1 MSTAFANRFQLIVD
15 ELANGSKKQFAEL
28 TQKSVSHIYKICRGA
43 SRPSMAYMQKL
54 YDDYQIDL
62 TWLVTGEHSNN
73 MQATGFSNRGDMVYA
88 PIFDVEASA
97 GFGADVASEAI
108 DEYFAFNKSWL
119 SKQLG
124 VSSESLLFVNISGD
138 SMEPTLQ
145 DGDQVLVDMTQQ
157 KVHSEGVFLLQTET
171 GLMAKRLKLKPQNTL
186 QVTSDNSQYPSWEIR
201 LEEQEFNP
209 VSGKVVWSARKL

>member
-28 TQKSVSHIYKICRGA
+28 TQKSASHIYKICRGT

-62 TWLVTGEHSNN
+62 TWLVTGEQGNN
-73 MQATGFSNRGDMVYA
+73 TQVTGFNSRNNLVYA
-88 PIFDVEASA
+88 PIFDVDASA
-97 GFGADVASEAI
+97 GVGTEVTSESV
-108 DEYFAFNKSWL
+108 DEYFAFNKNWL

-145 DGDQVLVDMTQQ
+145 DGDQILVDMTQQ
-157 KVHSEGVFLLQTET
+157 KVHNEGIFLLQTET
-171 GLMAKRLKLKPQNTL
+171 GLMAKRLKANARNTL
-186 QVTSDNSQYPSWEIR
+186 QVTSDNPQYPNWEIR
-201 LEEQEFNP
+201 LDEQEFNP
-209 VSGKVVWSARKL
+209 VSGKVVWTARKL

>member
-28 TQKSVSHIYKICRGA
+28 TQKSASHIYKICRGT

-62 TWLVTGEHSNN
+62 TWLVTGEQGNN
-73 MQATGFSNRGDMVYA
+73 TQVTGFNNRNNLVYA

-97 GFGADVASEAI
+97 GFGAEVTSEAI
-108 DEYFAFNKSWL
+108 DEYFAFNKNWL

-124 VSSESLLFVNISGD
+124 ISSESLLFVNISGD

-145 DGDQVLVDMTQQ
+145 DGDQILVDMTQQ
-157 KVHSEGVFLLQTET
+157 KVHNEGIFLLQTET
-171 GLMAKRLKLKPQNTL
+171 GLMAKRLKTNTQNTL
-186 QVTSDNSQYPSWEIR
+186 NVSSDNPQYPNWEIR
-201 LEEQEFNP
+201 LDEQEFNP

>member
-28 TQKSVSHIYKICRGA
+28 TQKSTSHIYKICRGT
-43 SRPSMAYMQKL
+43 SRPSMTYMQKL
-54 YDDYQIDL
+54 YEDYQIDL
-62 TWLVTGEHSNN
+62 TWLVTGEQSNN
-73 MQATGFSNRGDMVYA
+73 MQATSFNNRSNLIYA

-97 GFGADVASEAI
+97 GFGVEVTSEAV
-108 DEYFAFNKSWL
+108 DEYFAFNKNWL

-157 KVHSEGVFLLQTET
+157 KVHNEGVFLLQTET
-171 GLMAKRLKLKPQNTL
+171 GLMAKRLKINAQNTL
-186 QVTSDNSQYPSWEIR
+186 QVTSDNPQYPKWEIR

>member
-28 TQKSVSHIYKICRGA
+28 TQKSASHIYKICRGV

-62 TWLVTGEHSNN
+62 TWLVTGEQSSNT
-73 MQATGFSNRGDMVYA
+73 QATSFGNRSNLVYA
-88 PIFDVEASA
+88 PIFDVDASA
-97 GFGADVASEAI
+97 GFGAEVTSETV

-124 VSSESLLFVNISGD
+124 VSSENLLFVNISGD
-138 SMEPTLQ
+138 SMEPTLL

-157 KVHSEGVFLLQTET
+157 KVHSEGLFLLQTDT
-171 GLMAKRLKLKPQNTL
+171 GLMAKRLKINVQNTL
-186 QVTSDNSQYPSWEIR
+186 QVTSDNPQYPNWEIR

>member
-28 TQKSVSHIYKICRGA
+28 TQKSASHIYKICRGA
-43 SRPSMAYMQKL
+43 SRPSMTYMQKL

-62 TWLVTGEHSNN
+62 TWLVTGEQSSNT
-73 MQATGFSNRGDMVYA
+73 QATSFGNRSNLVYA
-88 PIFDVEASA
+88 PIFNVEASA
-97 GFGADVASEAI
+97 GFGAEVTSETV

-124 VSSESLLFVNISGD
+124 VSSENLLFVNISGD

-157 KVHSEGVFLLQTET
+157 NVHSEGLFLLQTDT
-171 GLMAKRLKLKPQNTL
+171 GLMAKRLKISAQNTL
-186 QVTSDNSQYPSWEIR
+186 QVTSDNPQYPNWDIR

>member
-28 TQKSVSHIYKICRGA
+28 TQKSASHIYKICRGT

-54 YDDYQIDL
+54 YEDYQIDL
-62 TWLVTGEHSNN
+62 TWLVTGEQSNN
-73 MQATGFSNRGDMVYA
+73 MQATSFNNRSNLVYA

-97 GFGADVASEAI
+97 GFGAEVTSEAI
-108 DEYFAFNKSWL
+108 DDYFAFNKDWL

-157 KVHSEGVFLLQTET
+157 SVHREGVFLLQTET
-171 GLMAKRLKLKPQNTL
+171 GLMTKRLKLKPQNTL
-186 QVTSDNSQYPSWEIR
+186 QVISDNPQYPNWEIR

-209 VSGKVVWSARKL
+209 VSGKVVWTARKL